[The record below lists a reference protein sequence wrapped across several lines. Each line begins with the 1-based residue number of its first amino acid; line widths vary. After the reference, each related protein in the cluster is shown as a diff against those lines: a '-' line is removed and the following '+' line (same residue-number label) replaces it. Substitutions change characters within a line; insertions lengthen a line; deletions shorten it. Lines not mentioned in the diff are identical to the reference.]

1 MPTYSQ
7 TFSARTR
14 YSLVYVVTP
23 GTQEIANNRTLV
35 SWSLRVDETTE
46 NGSYAGGSYPWA
58 ADVDGW
64 VGSGSTGYDFRNYN
78 TLALGSGSKWV
89 GHNADGTKSI
99 SVSAYYGPA
108 STIGSASV
116 SGSFGL
122 TTIPRASTASW
133 AVQETKYMG
142 STYTINTN
150 RASTGFT
157 HTLEYVF
164 GTKSGVIATG
174 VGDSTTWAIPVD
186 LLTEIPNSATGTGII
201 KTTTYS
207 GATVIGTTNS
217 NITLTAPL
225 TAVPSFTTITH
236 SEATAGVAAAV
247 GAYVQSISKLNLAI
261 TGAAGYQGSTITSY
275 KIEVGTQA
283 VNAASGVTPNPISVS
298 GTVVITGTV
307 TDSRGRTATKTV
319 NATVL
324 AYAPPKFISTPT
336 VQRSGSDGTPNEEGN
351 YLRAN
356 INASVQSLLVG
367 GVQKNK
373 LTYKMSTK
381 LKSSGGG
388 MTLKVNTLA
397 PGITFNSYANA
408 GTYSITDAYDVF
420 IEVVDLFATSSI
432 LISIPVAKIFMHWD
446 GSDGVGIGKYREN
459 GALDVAGNIYQNGNK
474 VLDTLDIP
482 TFQTMLLDDSY
493 RGGEK
498 AKVVATPGAAV
509 AGEYQWA
516 SPYIPQNSRNIRVAK
531 SGTSYQILGQTEDG
545 VYPLT
550 LGTNW
555 YTYEALTN
563 AGTFNGQPR
572 ATQLKSGLVVLSGLI
587 RVNGSVADASV
598 IASFPVE
605 LAPDSSLLMPVLNN
619 DQIGTIKINTNG
631 TITAYGVP
639 IGNGYIS
646 LDGVVF
652 WPAAANIPWTVVGSG
667 GSSFGANFEVWSSGT
682 SEWGQVK
689 YYKDVYGFVW
699 FQGLVRIKVSPTA
712 DNTNIVTLPT
722 THRSDQQQHFRASGP
737 PGVWVGVGALSTNG
751 LNWKTNSVSG
761 VGQYISVSGVVITTT
776 DAVNNNPWKGIPTLA
791 NGWGFYSGFVSAV
804 LRREDGLCI
813 ARGMLVPSTMGA
825 NIFIMPERELYP
837 RAGRL
842 IIAGMSNNAN
852 SRTDISAITET
863 AASLYPGSVQVGMGS
878 GWVSL
883 DTLKWV
889 P

>member
-1 MPTYSQ
+1 MPTYTQ
-7 TFSARTR
+7 VFSARSR

-46 NGSYAGGSYPWA
+46 NGSYAGGSYPWSA
-58 ADVDGW
+58 SVDGY

-78 TLALGSGSKWV
+78 SLALGSGAKWV

-99 SVSAYYGPA
+99 GVSASYGPA

-116 SGSFGL
+116 SGSFAL
-122 TTIPRASTASW
+122 ATIPRASTSSW

-142 STYTINTN
+142 STYQINTN

-174 VGDSTTWAIPVD
+174 VGDSVNWAIPVD
-186 LLTEIPNSATGTGII
+186 LLTEIPNSANGTGII
-201 KTTTYS
+201 KTTTYN
-207 GATVIGTTNS
+207 GGTLIGTTNS

-261 TGAAGYQGSTITSY
+261 TGAAGYQGSTITGY

-283 VNAASGVTPNPISVS
+283 INAVSGVTPNPISAS
-298 GTVVITGTV
+298 GTVVVTGTV

-319 NATVL
+319 NITVL
-324 AYAPPKFISTPT
+324 AYAPPKFNSTPT
-336 VQRSGSDGTPNEEGN
+336 VQRSASNGTPNEEGN

-373 LTYKMSTK
+373 LTYKVSTK
-381 LKSSGGG
+381 LKSSSGGL
-388 MTLKVNTLA
+388 TLKVNTLA
-397 PGITFNSYANA
+397 PGITFNSYANM

-420 IEVVDLFATSSI
+420 IEVVDLFTTSSI

-459 GALDVAGNIYQNGNK
+459 GALDVAGDIYQNGNK

-482 TFQTMLLDDSY
+482 TFQTMLLDGSY

-498 AKVVATPGAAV
+498 AKVVATPGGSV

-516 SPYIPQNSRNIRVAK
+516 SPYDPQASRNVRVLT
-531 SGTSYQILGQTEDG
+531 SGTNSQILGQTEDG

-550 LGTNW
+550 FGPNW
-555 YTYEALTN
+555 YTYNSLTSSN
-563 AGTFNGQPR
+563 TFNGHPR
-572 ATQLKSGLVVLSGLI
+572 ATQLKSGLVVLSGLL

-598 IASFPVE
+598 IAYFPPE

-631 TITAYGVP
+631 TITAYGTP

-646 LDGVVF
+646 LDGVTF
-652 WPAAANIPWTVVGSG
+652 WPAAANVPWTVVGSG

-689 YYKDVYGFVW
+689 YFKDVYGFVW

-712 DNTNIVTLPT
+712 DNTNIITLPT
-722 THRSDQQQHFRASGP
+722 THRADQQGHFRAAGP

-761 VGQYISVSGVVITTT
+761 VGQYISVSGVVFTTT
-776 DAVNNNPWKGIPTLA
+776 DAVNNNPWKGIPTLT
-791 NGWGFYSGFVSAV
+791 NGWGFYSGFTSQV
-804 LRREDGLCI
+804 LRREDGLCMM
-813 ARGMLVPSTMGA
+813 RGMLTPNGSGVRV
-825 NIFIMPERELYP
+825 FIPIERELYP
-837 RAGRL
+837 RFGTI
-842 IIAGMSNNAN
+842 IIANISNNAN
-852 SRTDISAITET
+852 SRADLSSLRELDNGGGVAFSMVSAWT
-863 AASLYPGSVQVGMGS
+863 A
-878 GWVSL
+878 L
-883 DTLKWV
+883 DSIKWV